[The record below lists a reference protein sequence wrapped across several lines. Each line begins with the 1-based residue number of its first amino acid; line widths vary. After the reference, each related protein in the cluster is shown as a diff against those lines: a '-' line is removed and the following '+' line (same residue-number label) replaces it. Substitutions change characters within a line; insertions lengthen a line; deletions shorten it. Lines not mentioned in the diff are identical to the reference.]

1 MPILLVQPST
11 HSDRQHANPDTTDPL
26 AGPAIGGSGIAAP
39 EAMEPAARRLGR
51 AGGGLNPD
59 GSLRTGK
66 LAGLTMTAA
75 IWTLSWPIMAESSLQ
90 SLVGLTDTFLSAQL
104 SEAATD
110 AIGGASYILW
120 FVGLVAMAI
129 SVGATALVSRA
140 VGGSRL
146 AVAHAAT
153 GQTMILAV
161 VTGVLTGALVAAMA
175 GPMSHVMNLTG
186 AAEEGFRTYI
196 RVCAIGVPALSILAA
211 GIACARGAGDSV
223 RPLLAMLVVNIVN
236 IIASWALSGVDLV
249 RTRLVGGEP
258 ISELVYANP
267 FGFNL
272 GIGGIAWGTVIG
284 EYVGALIVLGIL
296 ARGSSVVRLKRH
308 RLRPHW
314 HTMRRLITVGLPNFF
329 ETLGMWAGN
338 FLIILMVGWL
348 QVTAASGG
356 GLAAD
361 GTAAA
366 GGLMGAHI
374 VAIRIEAFSFL
385 PGFAMGAA
393 AATLAGQ
400 YLGAGSPDSARRAVK
415 RCTLVTIVFMGIAGV
430 AFVLAPRWIVSLI
443 TGQPTHMAEVPK
455 LIFITGLVQIPFGIS
470 IVLRSALRGAG
481 DAKVVMWLTWI
492 STYAVRLPLAYACSG
507 VDIPLPGGGI
517 FENPFHDSPS
527 LWMLWV
533 GLCGEIVIRAAMFG
547 ARYLHGGW
555 LRIRV

>member
-1 MPILLVQPST
+1 LSKPPT
-11 HSDRQHANPDTTDPL
+11 HPERQHPNPDMTDPL

-39 EAMEPAARRLGR
+39 EAIEPAEPRSAR
-51 AGGGLNPD
+51 GGSGLNPD
-59 GSLRTGK
+59 GSLRSGK

-161 VTGVLTGALVAAMA
+161 VTGVMTGALVAAMA

-186 AAEEGFRTYI
+186 AAAEGFRTYI
-196 RVCAIGVPALSILAA
+196 RVCAIGVPALSVLAA

-223 RPLLAMLVVNIVN
+223 RPLMAMVVVNIVN
-236 IIASWALSGVDLV
+236 ILASWAMSGVDLV
-249 RTRLVGGEP
+249 RTRFVDGNP
-258 ISELVYANP
+258 VSEILWQNP
-267 FGFNL
+267 FGFRL
-272 GIGGIAWGTVIG
+272 RIGGIAWGTVIG
-284 EYVGALIVLGIL
+284 EYVGAAIVLAIL
-296 ARGSSVVRLKRH
+296 VRGSSVVRLKRH

-314 HTMRRLITVGLPNFF
+314 HTMRRLIAVGLPNFF

-348 QVTAASGG
+348 TVTAGAGTG
-356 GLAAD
+356 FTAD
-361 GTAAA
+361 GNAVR

-415 RCTLVTIVFMGIAGV
+415 RCTLVTIVFMGVAGV

-443 TGQPTHMAEVPK
+443 TGQPTHLEQVPR

-492 STYAVRLPLAYACSG
+492 ATYAVRLPLAYACSG

-517 FENPFHDSPS
+517 LANPFHDSPS
-527 LWMLWV
+527 LWMLWA
-533 GLCGEIVIRAAMFG
+533 GLCGEIVIRSMMFG

-555 LRIRV
+555 LRARV

>member
-1 MPILLVQPST
+1 M
-11 HSDRQHANPDTTDPL
+11 
-26 AGPAIGGSGIAAP
+26 AGPAMGGSGMAAP
-39 EAMEPAARRLGR
+39 EVLEPVKRRGVR
-51 AGGGLNPD
+51 AGPGLNAD
-59 GSLRTGK
+59 GSLRSGK
-66 LAGLTMTAA
+66 LAGLSMTMA
-75 IWTLSWPIMAESSLQ
+75 ILTLSWPIMAESSLQ

-110 AIGGASYILW
+110 AIGGAAYILW

-140 VGGSRL
+140 IGGSRL

-161 VTGVLTGALVAAMA
+161 VTGIVTGAFVAAMA
-175 GPMSHVMNLTG
+175 GPMSHIMNMTG

-196 RVCAIGVPALSILAA
+196 HVCAVGVPALSVLAA

-223 RPLLAMLVVNIVN
+223 RPLMAMVVVNVVN
-236 IIASWALSGVDLV
+236 IIASWGMSGVDLV
-249 RTRLVGGEP
+249 RTRLVDGQPLQEVVF
-258 ISELVYANP
+258 ENP
-267 FGFNL
+267 VGL
-272 GIGGIAWGTVIG
+272 DMGIAGIAWGTVIG
-284 EYVGALIVLGIL
+284 EYVGAAIVVWMLI
-296 ARGSSVVRLKRH
+296 RGSSVVRLKRH

-314 HTMRRLITVGLPNFF
+314 HTMRRLIAVGLPNFF

-348 QVTAASGG
+348 TVTTGA
-356 GLAAD
+356 GLAPD

-400 YLGAGSPDSARRAVK
+400 YLGAGSPESARSAVK
-415 RCTLVTIVFMGIAGV
+415 RCTLVTVVFMGTAGV
-430 AFVLAPRWIVSLI
+430 AFLLVPTWIVSLI
-443 TGQPTHMAEVPK
+443 TAQPTHLEQVPR
-455 LIFITGLVQIPFGIS
+455 LIFITGLVQIPFGIG

-481 DAKVVMWLTWI
+481 DAKFVMWLTWI

-507 VDIPLPGGGI
+507 VDIPLPGGGMLN
-517 FENPFHDSPS
+517 NPFHDSPS
-527 LWMLWV
+527 LWMLWA
-533 GLCGEIVIRAAMFG
+533 GLCGEIVIRAFLFG
-547 ARYLHGGW
+547 GRYLHGGW
-555 LRIRV
+555 LKARV

>member
-1 MPILLVQPST
+1 M
-11 HSDRQHANPDTTDPL
+11 
-26 AGPAIGGSGIAAP
+26 AGPAIGGSGMAAP
-39 EAMEPAARRLGR
+39 EAIEPAGRRQTKQM
-51 AGGGLNPD
+51 AGLNPD
-59 GSLRTGK
+59 GSLRSGK
-66 LAGLTMTAA
+66 LAGLSMAMA

-90 SLVGLTDTFLSAQL
+90 SLVGLTDTFLSAQI

-161 VTGVLTGALVAAMA
+161 VTGIMTGALVAAMA
-175 GPMSHVMNLTG
+175 GPMSHVMNMTG

-223 RPLLAMLVVNIVN
+223 RPLMSMVVVNVVN
-236 IIASWALSGVDLV
+236 MIAAWALSGVDITRTTYVDGEAV
-249 RTRLVGGEP
+249 REVLYE
-258 ISELVYANP
+258 NP
-267 FGFNL
+267 FSFDM

-284 EYVGALIVLGIL
+284 EYVGALVVLAIL
-296 ARGSSVVRLKRH
+296 IRGSSVVKLKRH
-308 RLRPHW
+308 RLKPHW
-314 HTMRRLITVGLPNFF
+314 HTMRRLIAVGLPNFF

-348 QVTAASGG
+348 QVTASKGG

-400 YLGAGSPDSARRAVK
+400 YLGAGSPESARRAVK
-415 RCTLVTIVFMGIAGV
+415 RCTLVTVVFMGIAGV

-443 TGQPTHMAEVPK
+443 TGQPTHMEEVPK

-492 STYAVRLPLAYACSG
+492 ATYAVRLPLAYACSG
-507 VDIPLPGGGI
+507 VDIPLPASLGGGVLQ
-517 FENPFHDSPS
+517 NPFHDSPS
-527 LWMLWV
+527 LSMLWA
-533 GLCGEIVIRAAMFG
+533 GLCGEIVIRSGMFL

-555 LRIRV
+555 LRARV

>member
-1 MPILLVQPST
+1 M
-11 HSDRQHANPDTTDPL
+11 
-26 AGPAIGGSGIAAP
+26 AIGGSGIAAP
-39 EAMEPAARRLGR
+39 EAIEPESRRFPR
-51 AGGGLNPD
+51 TAGLNPD
-59 GSLRTGK
+59 GSLKSGK
-66 LAGLTMTAA
+66 LAGLSMAAA

-140 VGGSRL
+140 VGASRL

-161 VTGVLTGALVAAMA
+161 LTGVLTGAIVAAMA

-186 AAEEGFRTYI
+186 EAAEGFRSYI
-196 RVCAIGVPALSILAA
+196 HVCAIGVPALSVLAA

-223 RPLLAMLVVNIVN
+223 RPLLAMVVVNIVN

-249 RTRLVGGEP
+249 RTTLVGGVAHREV
-258 ISELVYANP
+258 VYANP
-267 FGFNL
+267 FGFDL

-284 EYVGALIVLGIL
+284 EHVGAAIVLALLI
-296 ARGSSVVRLKRH
+296 RGASVVRLKRH

-314 HTMRRLITVGLPNFF
+314 HTMRRLIAVGLPNFF
-329 ETLGMWAGN
+329 ETLGMWLGN

-348 QVTAASGG
+348 QVTGAGG

-361 GTAAA
+361 GSAAT

-400 YLGAGSPDSARRAVK
+400 YIGAGSPDSARRAVK
-415 RCTLVTIVFMGIAGV
+415 RCMIVTIIFMGAAGM
-430 AFVLAPRWIVSLI
+430 AFLFAPRWIVSLVS
-443 TGQPTHMAEVPK
+443 GQPTHLQQVPT

-492 STYAVRLPLAYACSG
+492 ATYAVRLPLAYACSG
-507 VDIPLPGGGI
+507 VDIPLPSWLGGGVL
-517 FENPFHDSPS
+517 ENPFHDSPS
-527 LWMLWV
+527 LALLWV
-533 GLCGEIVIRAAMFG
+533 GLCAEIVVRAVMFG

-555 LRIRV
+555 LRVRI

>member
-1 MPILLVQPST
+1 MFQPSRHPQRT
-11 HSDRQHANPDTTDPL
+11 HPNPDATDPL
-26 AGPAIGGSGIAAP
+26 AGPAISGAGMPPVEAAP
-39 EAMEPAARRLGR
+39 PPRPALLRVMP
-51 AGGGLNPD
+51 GLNAD

-66 LAGLTMTAA
+66 LAGLSMTMA
-75 IWTLSWPIMAESSLQ
+75 IVTLSWPILAESFLQ
-90 SLVGLTDTFLSAQL
+90 SLVGLTDTFLAAHI

-140 VGGSRL
+140 VGGSRM

-161 VTGVLTGALVAAMA
+161 VAGIATGALVASVA
-175 GPMSHVMNLTG
+175 GPMSTVMNMTG
-186 AAEEGFRTYI
+186 EAAQGFRVYI
-196 RVCAIGVPALSILAA
+196 RICAVGVPALSILAA
-211 GIACARGAGDSV
+211 GIACARGAGDSL
-223 RPLLAMLVVNIVN
+223 RPLLAMTVVNIVN
-236 IIASWALSGVDLV
+236 MAFAWALSGVDLSS
-249 RTRLVGGEP
+249 TRLVGGEWVRTT
-258 ISELVYANP
+258 ILENP
-267 FGFNL
+267 FSLDL
-272 GIGGIAWGTVIG
+272 GIEGIAWGTVIG
-284 EYVGALIVLGIL
+284 EYVGALMVVLFLI
-296 ARGSSVVRLKRH
+296 RGSSVVRLKRS

-314 HTMRRLITVGLPNFF
+314 HTMRRLVAVGLPNFF

-348 QVTAASGG
+348 TVTAGGSLAPDGSAS
-356 GLAAD
+356 
-361 GTAAA
+361 T

-400 YLGAGSPDSARRAVK
+400 YLGAGSPISARRAVK
-415 RCTLVTIVFMGIAGV
+415 RCTLVTVALMGAAGI
-430 AFVLAPRWIVSLI
+430 AFVLVPRFIVSLI
-443 TGQPTHMAEVPK
+443 SGQPTHLEQVPT
-455 LIFITGLVQIPFGIS
+455 LIFITGLVQIPFGIG

-492 STYAVRLPLAYACSG
+492 STYLVRLPLAYACSG
-507 VDIPLPGGGI
+507 VDIPLPQWLGGGVLD
-517 FENPFHDSPS
+517 NPFHDSPS

-533 GLCGEIVIRAAMFG
+533 GLCGEIVIRAFLFG
-547 ARYLHGGW
+547 GRYLHGGW
-555 LRIRV
+555 LKVRV